1 MTAALAIKQPKLLV
15 PDFTP
20 EHVLTIDFETYWAQD
35 YSLTALGTSD
45 YVMDPRFE
53 IIGVGVGDGETR
65 TWMERAE
72 FESWAREV
80 PWHLTAVKAHH
91 AHFDGLILSHHLGIH
106 PAFFFC
112 TLSMS
117 RTFGLQDRGLDD
129 LGVHFKVGRKGSGVY
144 DAKEKRRRDF
154 TPEQWAAY
162 GQYCLNDLALT
173 DDIFDA
179 MSTAEEGYPESELW
193 VINQH
198 VKMFTEPRIFLD
210 TPLLVEFLKDERVR
224 KKALLDRVA
233 KDRKIITSDKLFIN
247 ELYLAGLDV
256 IPMKPSPK
264 RKVKR
269 EVTVTE
275 NVNGLDV
282 KVKKMVDT
290 DEPLMIPAF
299 SKNDPG
305 MQELVEHEIEMVR
318 WLAETRLA
326 IKSTINET
334 RTERFLKSA
343 GVQVLPDGRA
353 HQFAAPRP
361 VCVYLNYYGA
371 HTGRASGS
379 DKRNWQNLERTNK
392 KNPKKGVLR
401 KSALAPA
408 GRKFAAADSGAI
420 EARVNA
426 WLAGHET
433 LIEGFAQNRDVYSE
447 FMSEVLGRH
456 VDRKK
461 NPEDEIPGFI
471 GKICLGP
478 ETRVLTPR
486 GWVRIVDV
494 RQTDRVWDGVEWV
507 QHEGLLDQG
516 MKEVIE
522 GYGVVATPD
531 HEMLT
536 EHGWREWHEVLT
548 SRSLFQ
554 SALASASSPYFDGNV
569 PRRSADA
576 TPATTQSYDAV
587 AAGKEWSG
595 ERISH
600 SDARHDATPARRSAP
615 VPSGGGST
623 RPSSR
628 MMKFA
633 LGFSIA
639 ALRSSVA
646 ATIRRIQTFSTTA
659 VEAFE
664 SVVSGEMIPSP
675 SFAMSSGCAAGTS
688 LNLTSIAST
697 TTEGTS
703 QAMFVLRLAS
713 RTPATSAVSP
723 TSNAASPSSKQK
735 SRVYDLLNAGPRH
748 RFTILTSEGPLI
760 ASNCIL
766 GLGYQMG
773 WPKLAE
779 NFLKGAMNGPP
790 VKFGWDMAEQL
801 SVDVSK
807 FISDDWK
814 MEKVEKM
821 ITRVTKEELIV
832 HCAVTEAIVKKWRNL
847 NQPIVRLWDTMEKVI
862 EAMCEDDADY
872 TFGPNEC
879 LRVVRHAIV
888 LPNGMR
894 LRYPG
899 LRFVDGYSYLGQYG
913 KMRHS
918 IYGGKLTE
926 NVVQALARIIV
937 TDQMLHIKAITGED
951 PALFTHDDL
960 AYLPT
965 DDRASWFSMVLQQT
979 MKTTPDWAE
988 GLPLSVEGGVDQSY
1002 GKCK

>member
-15 PDFTP
+15 PEFTP

-65 TWMERAE
+65 VWMERAA
-72 FESWAREV
+72 FESFAREV
-80 PWHLTAVKAHH
+80 PWHLTAVKCHH

-129 LGVHFKVGRKGSGVY
+129 LGVHFKVGRKGSGLY

-154 TPEQWAAY
+154 TPEEWAAY
-162 GQYCLNDLALT
+162 GEYCLNDLALT

-179 MSTAEEGYPESELW
+179 MAKADEGYPESELW
-193 VINQH
+193 VINEH

-210 TPLLVEFLKDERVR
+210 TPLLVEFLKDERIR

-264 RKVKR
+264 RKVKK
-269 EVTVTE
+269 EVVVNE
-275 NVNGLDV
+275 EVNGLIV
-282 KVKKMVDT
+282 PTKRMVDT

-353 HQFAAPRP
+353 HQFAPPRP
-361 VCVYLNYYGA
+361 VCVYLNYYGG

-392 KNPKKGVLR
+392 KNPKKGILR

-426 WLAGHET
+426 WLSGHDQLVEA
-433 LIEGFAQNRDVYSE
+433 FAQGRDVYSE

-471 GKICLGP
+471 GKIC
-478 ETRVLTPR
+478 
-486 GWVRIVDV
+486 
-494 RQTDRVWDGVEWV
+494 
-507 QHEGLLDQG
+507 
-516 MKEVIE
+516 
-522 GYGVVATPD
+522 
-531 HEMLT
+531 
-536 EHGWREWHEVLT
+536 
-548 SRSLFQ
+548 
-554 SALASASSPYFDGNV
+554 
-569 PRRSADA
+569 
-576 TPATTQSYDAV
+576 
-587 AAGKEWSG
+587 
-595 ERISH
+595 
-600 SDARHDATPARRSAP
+600 
-615 VPSGGGST
+615 
-623 RPSSR
+623 
-628 MMKFA
+628 
-633 LGFSIA
+633 
-639 ALRSSVA
+639 
-646 ATIRRIQTFSTTA
+646 
-659 VEAFE
+659 
-664 SVVSGEMIPSP
+664 
-675 SFAMSSGCAAGTS
+675 
-688 LNLTSIAST
+688 
-697 TTEGTS
+697 
-703 QAMFVLRLAS
+703 
-713 RTPATSAVSP
+713 
-723 TSNAASPSSKQK
+723 
-735 SRVYDLLNAGPRH
+735 
-748 RFTILTSEGPLI
+748 
-760 ASNCIL
+760 IL

-790 VKFGWDMAEQL
+790 VKFGWEMAEQL

-814 MEKVEKM
+814 MDKVGKM
-821 ITRVTKEELIV
+821 ITRVTKEELTV

-847 NQPIVRLWDTMEKVI
+847 NQPIVRLWETMENVI

-899 LRFVDGYSYLGQYG
+899 LRYVDGFSYLGQYG
-913 KMRHS
+913 KMRVS
-918 IYGGKLTE
+918 LYGGKLTE

-937 TDQMLHIKAITGED
+937 TDQMLDVKARTGED

-960 AYLPT
+960 AYLPL
-965 DDRASWFSMVLQQT
+965 DERAAWFNMVLQQT